1 MADEAEARS
10 RRALLIEDEAEVAT
24 AVAEALRKDGFRVD
38 HQETGEAGLKAA
50 AATAY
55 DVLVV
60 DRNLPGLDGLSL
72 LKRLREMGVMTPTL
86 ILSALGETKQK
97 IEGLE
102 GGADDYLGKP
112 YDPDELRA
120 RVAVLCRRAMP
131 HPEVILIEDLEIW
144 TVAKRA
150 RRAGR
155 DLKLTPKE
163 FTLLEYLARNE
174 GIVVTRTMILKQV
187 FGLSFDP
194 GTNVVDVHIARLR
207 KNLDRDFD
215 RKLLQTDR
223 GNGYLLA

>member
-1 MADEAEARS
+1 MQEESETREK
-10 RRALLIEDEAEVAT
+10 RALLIEDEAEVA
-24 AVAEALRKDGFRVD
+24 AAIAAALAMDGFDID
-38 HQETGEAGLKAA
+38 HEETGEAGLKAA

-60 DRNLPGLDGLSL
+60 DRNLPGLDGLSV
-72 LKRLREMGVMTPTL
+72 LKRLREMGIMTPTL

-120 RVAVLCRRAMP
+120 RVAVLCRRALP

-150 RRAGR
+150 RRAGQ

-207 KNLDRDFD
+207 KTLDRDFE
-215 RKLLQTDR
+215 RKLLKTDR